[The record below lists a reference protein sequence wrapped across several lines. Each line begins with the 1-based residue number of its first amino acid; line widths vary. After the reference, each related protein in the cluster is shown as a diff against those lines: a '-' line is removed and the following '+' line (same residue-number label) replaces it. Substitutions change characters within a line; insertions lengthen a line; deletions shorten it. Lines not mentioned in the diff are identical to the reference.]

1 MRPLAVWL
9 ACWLVFAGVGCGT
22 SVVIRPDDPVFARA
36 EARLTRTVARLQAA
50 GAPADQTTVM
60 AQAEGFYRYRFAQ
73 PPRGFVSYAAEF
85 AASAIE
91 IPALQAMS
99 GALDIYEL
107 RLRAPD
113 AAVQLWESYLARYP
127 HGAFRSLALY
137 RLGWAYR
144 STGAAG
150 LPRTSGDQAFAQ
162 LQRED
167 PTSSLASLA
176 ASAGSLH
183 WKSKDA
189 ASGWSVV
196 PGLGQMYLGRYGAGV
211 GYLSV
216 AMAATAMIVAPLA
229 VGYERRNDLS
239 WGHDWPLLALGVG
252 GLLLLSLD
260 YTAAYQD
267 AVARVVQW
275 NERVEDAFEET
286 HPDAP

>member
-1 MRPLAVWL
+1 MRPLAL
-9 ACWLVFAGVGCGT
+9 LIATSLVFAGAGCGT
-22 SVVIRPDDPVFARA
+22 SVVTRADDPVFARA
-36 EARLTRTVARLQAA
+36 EARLTRTVSRLQAQ
-50 GAPADQTTVM
+50 GAPADQTTLM

-127 HGAFRSLALY
+127 QGAFRPLALY

-144 STGAAG
+144 SIGAAG
-150 LPRTSGDQAFAQ
+150 LPRKSGDEAFAQ
-162 LQRED
+162 LQREA
-167 PTSSLASLA
+167 PGSALASLA
-176 ASAGSLH
+176 AETRGLG

-196 PGLGQMYLGRYGAGV
+196 PGLGQMYLGRYAAGT
-211 GYLSV
+211 GYLV
-216 AMAATAMIVAPLA
+216 VGLAAVAMIVAPLA

-252 GLLLLSLD
+252 GLILLSLD

-275 NERVEDAFEET
+275 NERIEDAFEDA

>member
-1 MRPLAVWL
+1 MRPLAAGFAIWL
-9 ACWLVFAGVGCGT
+9 ALASLGCGT
-22 SVVIRPDDPVFARA
+22 SVVVRPDDPVFARA
-36 EARLTRTVARLQAA
+36 EARLSRTVETLQAQ
-50 GAPADQTTVM
+50 GAPADQTTLMV
-60 AQAEGFYRYRFAQ
+60 QAEGFHRYRFAQ

-99 GALDIYEL
+99 GALDIFEL

-127 HGAFRSLALY
+127 HGAFRALALY

-144 STGAAG
+144 SIGAAG
-150 LPRTSGDQAFAQ
+150 LPRKSGDDAFAQ

-167 PTSSLASLA
+167 PSSPLASLA
-176 ASAGSLH
+176 AQTHGLR

-189 ASGWSVV
+189 ASAWSVV
-196 PGLGQMYLGRYGAGV
+196 PGLGQIYVGRPAAGAAYLV
-211 GYLSV
+211 V
-216 AMAATAMIVAPLA
+216 AAVATTMIVAPLA

-239 WGHDWPLLALGVG
+239 WSHDWPLLALGVG
-252 GLLLLSLD
+252 GLVLLSLD

-275 NERVEDAFEET
+275 NERLEDAFEDA